1 MSLVA
6 LSTPQTTGGG

>member
-6 LSTPQTTGGG
+6 LNLYSA